1 VKNEMSLFRNRQFFV
16 AIIAIVSILLY
27 VPYFFDV
34 PQVLTDIETWIIE
47 TVVIITTFAVWVG
60 FVTST
65 RREVV
70 RIQRRRRGWYYGLIL
85 LALSWAMVLIGLFI
99 SKTNVVF
106 DFLQWSFVIPG
117 ESTIYAILVF
127 YLTSSG
133 ARAFRIDSLES
144 ALLTVGA
151 LFVLLKQA
159 PLGELLAPW
168 AGPVAVYLQDT
179 VAMAATRV
187 FNVSLAVG
195 AVILAIRLMFGQEM
209 ALIGLV
215 RRVAKVEEGE

>member
-1 VKNEMSLFRNRQFFV
+1 MSLFRNRQFYIT
-16 AIIAIVSILLY
+16 IIVVFSILVY
-27 VPYFFDV
+27 VPWFFEV
-34 PQVLTDIETWIIE
+34 PQVLQDVESWILE

-60 FVTST
+60 FITST

-70 RIQRRRRGWYYGLIL
+70 RIQRRRRGWYYGVVL
-85 LALSWAMVLIGLFI
+85 LVLSWAMVVIGLFI
-99 SKTNVVF
+99 GKTNVIF

-133 ARAFRIDSLES
+133 ARAFRIKGLES
-144 ALLTVGA
+144 ALLTFGA

-168 AGPVAVYLQDT
+168 AGPMASYLQDT
-179 VAMAATRV
+179 LAMAATRV
-187 FNVSLAVG
+187 FNLSLNIG
-195 AVILAIRLMFGQEM
+195 AVVLAIRLLLGQEM
-209 ALIGLV
+209 ALVGLV
-215 RRVAKVEEGE
+215 RRVAGEEE